1 MTVFRFFIHAAIDN
15 DRCINFDRQRNEIKT
30 YEPSPA
36 NLKRIIG
43 ETVEYKWKFKL
54 PTGF

>member
-15 DRCINFDRQRNEIKT
+15 DRCINFDRQWNEIKT